1 MAAGITA
8 VVCFALTIFALQTK
22 WDFTIMGGALFV
34 GVIILFVFG
43 IVVAFIPGKA
53 AHIAYASCG
62 ALLFSV
68 SFITLGILKWFL
80 WYCLV
85 VLWLWHLYAKVTQ
98 LHFLSPCLSPEL
110 NGIDSEGRT
119 RVMLV
124 KHS

>member
-22 WDFTIMGGALFV
+22 WDFTILGGALFV
-34 GVIILFVFG
+34 GVIILLVFG

-68 SFITLGILKWFL
+68 SFIVSLIFLVERIILIIIMTGNQSGSIK
-80 WYCLV
+80 LV
-85 VLWLWHLYAKVTQ
+85 L
-98 LHFLSPCLSPEL
+98 E
-110 NGIDSEGRT
+110 
-119 RVMLV
+119 
-124 KHS
+124 